1 MCVCVC
7 VCVFSCIQLFATPV
21 TVALQAPLSMGF
33 SRKEYWS
40 RLPFPTPGDPTDPGT
55 EPISLA
61 CPALAGEFFTMASP
75 GKFVALSFHLVPGNV
90 LYYKNVQIDI
100 QLQTFLRRKLRF
112 RGCIWCS
119 SKMFQLLSAIDYVSR
134 VATVDED
141 TVDKESLSHAP
152 TLLLACLDSA
162 EACRMPAVQASASL
176 LSPQLACHLA
186 QKPVQ

>member
-1 MCVCVC
+1 MY

-21 TVALQAPLSMGF
+21 TIALQVPLSIGF
-33 SRKEYWS
+33 PGKEYWN

-55 EPISLA
+55 RPISLA

-75 GKFVALSFHLVPGNV
+75 GKFGALSLHLVPGSV
-90 LYYKNVQIDI
+90 LYCKNVQIDI

-112 RGCIWCS
+112 RGCVWCS
-119 SKMFQLLSAIDYVSR
+119 SKMFQGLSAIDYVSR

-152 TLLLACLDSA
+152 
-162 EACRMPAVQASASL
+162 
-176 LSPQLACHLA
+176 HLA
-186 QKPVQ
+186 FGLPGLCRGLQDACS